1 MTFIGSLLSP
11 SSYEVAP
18 YGGLQNEPALQV
30 LLLDFFKA
38 FFAIFE
44 QIIQDTDEDAG
55 PLRFRRKR
63 NSITCDISS

>member
-30 LLLDFFKA
+30 LLLEF
-38 FFAIFE
+38 
-44 QIIQDTDEDAG
+44 
-55 PLRFRRKR
+55 
-63 NSITCDISS
+63 